1 MLSIVQSIFS
11 AWMMKPIY
19 QAIIVILIIVI
30 VMMYIKNNKGNGNAN

>member
-1 MLSIVQSIFS
+1 MIAIVKSIFS

-30 VMMYIKNNKGNGNAN
+30 VMMYLKNNNINATA